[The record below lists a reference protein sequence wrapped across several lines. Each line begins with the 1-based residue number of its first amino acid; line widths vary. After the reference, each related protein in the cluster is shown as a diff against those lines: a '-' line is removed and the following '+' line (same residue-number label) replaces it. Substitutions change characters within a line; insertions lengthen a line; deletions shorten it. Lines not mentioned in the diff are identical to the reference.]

1 MRFIPIEDVA
11 MARKIKFAAT
21 HFSIAFSMS
30 YAANQNVAI
39 SALIGVAEP
48 LAFVFGRSVLG
59 ETRTGLA
66 LAPAA

>member
-1 MRFIPIEDVA
+1 
-11 MARKIKFAAT
+11 MARRIKFAAT

-30 YAANQNVAI
+30 YAANQNVAL

-48 LAFVFGRSVLG
+48 LAFVFGRSVLA

-66 LAPAA
+66 VAPAA